1 MSVSLTA
8 LRWIARLSALLI
20 AGGYVLLVAGEFL
33 SPHSGNGPDLR
44 AWSGIVLLTVT
55 CAGMLLAWR
64 WELPGAALSLA
75 SLIAFAVLIRFNRYT
90 VHFVL
95 ALPGILFLA
104 DWLLRRRRPWT
115 PAAGNYLMRWISL
128 AGTAGGDH
136 RSPPG
141 QGNIHT

>member
-1 MSVSLTA
+1 MLTA

-20 AGGYVLLVAGEFL
+20 AGCYVFMVAGELL

-55 CAGMLLAWR
+55 CAGMLLASR

-75 SLIAFAVLIRFNRYT
+75 ALTAFTVLIKFNRYA
-90 VHFVL
+90 VHFVF

-104 DWLLRRRRPWT
+104 DGLLRRRRTLT
-115 PAAGNYLMRWISL
+115 P
-128 AGTAGGDH
+128 T
-136 RSPPG
+136 
-141 QGNIHT
+141 